1 MKINISDKE
10 AVRAALA
17 AVNRKAERHAYTLP
31 SEIAAVADDAER
43 QLARLDVPKAARK
56 GARYVSQSGSKLPN
70 SYKYKATGTTVT
82 LERGAAGWFL
92 VDVAACDIWPGKAP
106 FQRLTLTVEQDAI
119 AIAAVRRQYGVAA

>member
-1 MKINISDKE
+1 MKINISDKD

-17 AVNRKAERHAYTLP
+17 AVNGKAERHAYTLP

-56 GARYVSQSGSKLPN
+56 GARYVSQSSGNLPKA
-70 SYKYKATGTTVT
+70 YKYTAIGTVVT
-82 LERGAAGWFL
+82 LERGASGWFL

-106 FQRLTLTVEQDAI
+106 FQRLTLTQDQDAI